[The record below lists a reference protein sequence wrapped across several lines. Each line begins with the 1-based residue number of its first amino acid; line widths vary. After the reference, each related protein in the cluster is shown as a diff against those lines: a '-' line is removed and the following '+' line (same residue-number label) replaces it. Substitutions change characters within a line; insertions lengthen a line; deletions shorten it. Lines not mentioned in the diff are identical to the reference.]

1 MKKHIIDEQNG
12 LTYTLVGDYYF
23 PDFAIEIEKDLKEIS
38 RQISSLGKYG
48 RMRNDYL
55 RKNKIHEYNEMICN
69 GTLIEHLKDT
79 DDSAFYILEQ
89 TVKAFAEADGCDEIL
104 KATDQIKWIGLMN
117 NYRHCAEEIIF
128 KELIYI

>member
-1 MKKHIIDEQNG
+1 MSEANNKVLRFCPNFNSAAKSRGSYI
-12 LTYTLVGDYYF
+12 
-23 PDFAIEIEKDLKEIS
+23 PDLALPPEEEYPP
-38 RQISSLGKYG
+38 LGKYG

-89 TVKAFAEADGCDEIL
+89 TVKAFAEADGCD
-104 KATDQIKWIGLMN
+104 
-117 NYRHCAEEIIF
+117 
-128 KELIYI
+128 